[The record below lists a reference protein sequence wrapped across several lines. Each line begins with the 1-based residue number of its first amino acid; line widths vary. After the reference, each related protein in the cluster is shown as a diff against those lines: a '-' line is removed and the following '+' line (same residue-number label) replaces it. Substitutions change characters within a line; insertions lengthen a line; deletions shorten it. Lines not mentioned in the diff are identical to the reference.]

1 MTRPCHNTNVQDLNI
16 KCCVAS
22 AGYKNNKHGMVAVNQ
37 SETELLRILLA
48 MFFPHK
54 NNCITRWSRGMLSG
68 LFAILPQAPPKILQS
83 KGKKE
88 MVLKS

>member
-1 MTRPCHNTNVQDLNI
+1 
-16 KCCVAS
+16 
-22 AGYKNNKHGMVAVNQ
+22 
-37 SETELLRILLA
+37 
-48 MFFPHK
+48 
-54 NNCITRWSRGMLSG
+54 MLSG